1 MYTDSILNRLIL
13 PEDLRAAL
21 CDCRCLVFPWSLEE
35 LRELC
40 FGAGAADRFTVGYD
54 IAGRGFVREAEVL
67 RCRNGVAVNY
77 FEDYMRRRDADSMRI
92 GDDRPSDKP
101 RFSDSFGRP
110 FAGVRRE
117 TLDWLRG
124 QPLIVLPFYA
134 GGRQFGYEALCVCP
148 LNAAFFALAI
158 TLMQGFVSAREI
170 YDGFTPRGII
180 YVAPPFR
187 HTHFGGKQIVVHCRG
202 DRLHEIF
209 SYNLYPGP
217 SAKKGIFSMLLD
229 IGEGEGWITNHASA
243 ALVESPYENRV
254 VFMHEGA
261 SGGGKSEMLED
272 IHRCADG
279 RILLYRHCA
288 TGEERHIKL
297 LEQSRIFPIG
307 DDMLLAKRE
316 FDRGTGRLVIADGEA
331 GWFLRVDG
339 ETGYGSNAE
348 YERVSI
354 HPPEPLE
361 FFNLSA
367 VPRASVLI
375 WEPVADADGAP
386 CPNPRVIIPRGAL
399 GSLPPDAPQEV
410 NVRSFGVRMPP
421 SSAARP
427 DYGVMGMV
435 QLVPVSLAW
444 LWRLVSPRGYKNP
457 SVGGGAAGAL
467 QGEGVGSYWPF
478 AAGRRVAQ
486 ANLLLRQ
493 LLDTPATLNLLIPN
507 QHIGAY
513 QVGFAGQWIVREYL
527 ARRGGRLSES
537 KLVPARAALFGY
549 SLDELK
555 IEGQYIPRRLLR
567 PELQTELSTA
577 GYDAGVRILSDFFR
591 RELAA
596 YLCDDLDALGREII
610 ETFLSGGG
618 LEDYLRLTPLV
629 L

>member
-1 MYTDSILNRLIL
+1 MYTNSILNRLVL

-21 CDCRCLVFPWSLEE
+21 SACRCLVFPWTLHE

-40 FGAGAADRFTVGYD
+40 FGAGRADKFLVGYD
-54 IAGRGFVREAEVL
+54 VSGRGFVSEAEVL
-67 RCRNGVAVNY
+67 RCKNGVAVN
-77 FEDYMRRRDADSMRI
+77 FTEDYMRRRDADSMRI
-92 GDDRPSDKP
+92 GDDKPSDKP
-101 RFSDSFGRP
+101 RFSESFGAN
-110 FAGVRRE
+110 FAVVRQE
-117 TLDWLRG
+117 TLDWLSA

-134 GGRQFGYEALCVCP
+134 GGQHFGYEALCICP

-158 TLMQGFVSAREI
+158 AQMQGFVSARDI

-180 YVAPPFR
+180 YAAPPFR
-187 HTHFGGKQIVVHCRG
+187 HTHFSGKQVVVHCRS
-202 DRLHEIF
+202 DVLHEIF

-229 IGEGEGWITNHASA
+229 IGESEGWITNHASA

-261 SGGGKSEMLED
+261 SGGGKSEMLEN

-279 RILLYRHCA
+279 RVLLARNSLTDEKHY
-288 TGEERHIKL
+288 IKL
-297 LEQSRIFPIG
+297 QEQSKIFPIG

-316 FDRGTGRLVIADGEA
+316 FDRGTSRLVIADGEA

-361 FFNLSA
+361 FFNISA
-367 VPRASVLI
+367 VPGASVLI
-375 WEPVADADGAP
+375 WEPVANSDGTP
-386 CPNPRVIIPRGAL
+386 CSNPRVIIPRTAL
-399 GSLPPDAPQEV
+399 GSLPGDTAHEV
-410 NVRSFGVRMPP
+410 NLRSFGVRMPP
-421 SSAARP
+421 STAEHP
-427 DYGVMGMV
+427 DCGVMGMI
-435 QLVPVSLAW
+435 QLVPIALAW
-444 LWRLVSPRGYKNP
+444 LWRLVSPRGYNNP
-457 SVGGGAAGAL
+457 SIGGGAGTL

-478 AAGRRVAQ
+478 AAGRRVVQ

-493 LLDTPATLNLLIPN
+493 LLNTPATLNLLIPN
-507 QHIGAY
+507 QYIGAY
-513 QVGFAGQWIVREYL
+513 ELGFAGQWTAREYL
-527 ARRGGRLSES
+527 ARRGGRLSAAQ
-537 KLVPARAALFGY
+537 LVPARAPLFGY

-555 IEGQYIPRRLLR
+555 IEGQYIPRFLLR
-567 PELQTELSTA
+567 PELQTELGAA
-577 GYDAGVRILSDFFR
+577 GYDKGAEILNDFFR

-596 YLCDDLDALGREII
+596 YLCPELDATGREII
-610 ETFLSGGG
+610 ETFLSGGA
-618 LEDYLRLTPLV
+618 LEDYLRITPLT